1 MANFLGSLW
10 DSAMVPVNSAI
21 DSTKDL
27 FKGDVKGALGNIKH
41 LPGDSERANSKLLNN
56 MGVRGWVGDHPNESA
71 AAVIAAMFG
80 GSALL
85 GGGAAGAGGSA
96 GAGAGVGGT
105 GASTVGGTGMSAY
118 LGPSVGSGAPTTTFP
133 GLLNA
138 GTASSTQAASVAPA
152 ASFGSPQA
160 AYAAG
165 QGQGLGATNAILN
178 AGNAGVGNSMST
190 GGASKFTP
198 AMLQRSGAE
207 AAANAG
213 PGMQSVSPEGFGKL
227 PKEVDGAGKPFNY
240 ELLMKTLQSV
250 VPNEQRSPAGMPI
263 SSGGVRTGFNF
274 DRKIYEN
281 PLLTRAY
288 GELYMNP
295 TSYK

>member
-10 DSAMVPVNSAI
+10 DSAMVPVNSAV
-21 DSTKDL
+21 DATKDL
-27 FKGDVKGALGNIKH
+27 FKGDTKGALGNIKH
-41 LPGDSERANSKLLNN
+41 LPGDSERANSKLLNS
-56 MGVRGWVGDHPNESA
+56 MGVRGWVGDHPNETA
-71 AAVIAAMFG
+71 AAVIAATLG
-80 GSALL
+80 GPALL
-85 GGGAAGAGGSA
+85 GGSA
-96 GAGAGVGGT
+96 GAGGT

-118 LGPSVGSGAPTTTFP
+118 LGPSVGSGAPTTAFP

-138 GTASSTQAASVAPA
+138 GTASSTQAASMAPA
-152 ASFGSPQA
+152 ASFASPQA

-165 QGQGLGATNAILN
+165 QSQGLGATNAILN
-178 AGNAGVGNSMST
+178 AGNAGVGNPLST

-213 PGMQSVSPEGFGKL
+213 PGMQSVSPEGFGNL
-227 PKEVDGAGKPFNY
+227 PKEAEESGKPFNY

-250 VPNEQRSPAGMPI
+250 VPNEQKAPAGMPV
-263 SSGGVRTGFNF
+263 SGGGVRTGFNF

>member
-21 DSTKDL
+21 DTTKDL
-27 FKGDVKGALGNIKH
+27 FKGDTKGALGNIKH
-41 LPGDSERANSKLLNN
+41 LPGDSERANSKLLNSL
-56 MGVRGWVGDHPNESA
+56 GVRGWVGDHPNETA
-71 AAVIAAMFG
+71 AAVIAAT
-80 GSALL
+80 L
-85 GGGAAGAGGSA
+85 GGPVLLGGSA
-96 GAGAGVGGT
+96 GAGAGGT

-138 GTASSTQAASVAPA
+138 GTASSTQAASMAPA
-152 ASFGSPQA
+152 ASFASPQA

-178 AGNAGVGNSMST
+178 AGNAGIGNPLST
-190 GGASKFTP
+190 GGASQFTP

-227 PKEVDGAGKPFNY
+227 PQEASEASKPFDY

-250 VPNEQRSPAGMPI
+250 IPSEQRAPSGMPV